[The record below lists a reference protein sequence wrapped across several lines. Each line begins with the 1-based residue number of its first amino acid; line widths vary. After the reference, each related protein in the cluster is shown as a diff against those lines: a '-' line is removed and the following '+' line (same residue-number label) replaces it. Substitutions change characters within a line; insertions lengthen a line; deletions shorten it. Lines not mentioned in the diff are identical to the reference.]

1 MTRKLSAVAA
11 TAVFAFAGASFA
23 QERVPYPFSVND
35 TGPVLTA
42 AQQEYQA
49 QLDRRHDEGVAG
61 RPGLGMEGSRAPEGS
76 GFWEVQTPSKG
87 GPIDD

>member
-11 TAVFAFAGASFA
+11 TALFALASASFA
-23 QERVPYPFSVND
+23 NDVPAPFSVNE

-42 AQQEYQA
+42 AQQAYQA
-49 QLDRRHDEGVAG
+49 QLDRKHDQGVAG
-61 RPGLGMEGSRAPEGS
+61 RPGLPMEGSGAEGS

>member
-1 MTRKLSAVAA
+1 MNRKLSAVAA
-11 TAVFAFAGASFA
+11 TALFALAGATFA
-23 QERVPYPFSVND
+23 NDRVPAPFSVND

-42 AQQEYQA
+42 AQQAYQV
-49 QLDRRHDEGVAG
+49 QLDRKHDEGVAG
-61 RPGLGMEGSRAPEGS
+61 RPGLPMEGSGIEGS